1 MLLDCVRD
9 KIFPNGGDTAELQ
22 AALSNSDSDWDDGE
36 DD

>member
-22 AALSNSDSDWDDGE
+22 AAMSDSGSDRDDDE
-36 DD
+36 DK